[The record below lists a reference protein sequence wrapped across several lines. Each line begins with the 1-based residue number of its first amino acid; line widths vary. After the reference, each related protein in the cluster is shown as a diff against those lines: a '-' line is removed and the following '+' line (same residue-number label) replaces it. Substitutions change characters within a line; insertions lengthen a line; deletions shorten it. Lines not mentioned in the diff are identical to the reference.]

1 MYIDRIDLTLPEA
14 DIATLLA
21 AFTSAEASLEF
32 LPSVSTPDR
41 KRYAKLGLKNESLA
55 KQIIEVGRANPDL
68 IPRGINFEKIDR
80 DLVAREQLRTLKII
94 LERLLGRVNDAML
107 LTGVDIYAAALSIY
121 HCLRR
126 NADTASL
133 KEVVDELK
141 RGFARP
147 SRKKKEQQEDAPAAG
162 PEPVVPKSQPTRP
175 FQGSEAERMVRS
187 APAPLGGQAQVAFDP
202 KPSQPLTSLSYFPTR
217 QLFQGVLTW
226 SKPSIEHTY
235 PEPIQLASGGFL
247 VSTCG

>member
-1 MYIDRIDLTLPEA
+1 MYTDRIDLTLPEA

-21 AFTSAEASLEF
+21 AFLSAEASLEF

-80 DLVAREQLRTLKII
+80 DLVAREQLRSLKII

-147 SRKKKEQQEDAPAAG
+147 NRKKKEEVEATPTATPETENRMAQSETSAEANASAEAPSRQSTSASAAPKTQAPCPSSSSG
-162 PEPVVPKSQPTRP
+162 PLHRQASTAFIIPLGDQDRPIPCSYQFFSPGFFDGSYFTPTR
-175 FQGSEAERMVRS
+175 
-187 APAPLGGQAQVAFDP
+187 
-202 KPSQPLTSLSYFPTR
+202 
-217 QLFQGVLTW
+217 
-226 SKPSIEHTY
+226 
-235 PEPIQLASGGFL
+235 
-247 VSTCG
+247 

>member
-80 DLVAREQLRTLKII
+80 DLIAREQLRTLKII

-147 SRKKKEQQEDAPAAG
+147 SRKKKEPDAESEVQAPPAEMSPQ
-162 PEPVVPKSQPTRP
+162 PEPNHPVVASTQTSPVQPKTALTTPVSHVLRP
-175 FQGSEAERMVRS
+175 SS
-187 APAPLGGQAQVAFDP
+187 A
-202 KPSQPLTSLSYFPTR
+202 KPSLPESNTCFMFPSCGVPPGVSAWVTPPLRCAPENLSL
-217 QLFQGVLTW
+217 LL
-226 SKPSIEHTY
+226 
-235 PEPIQLASGGFL
+235 
-247 VSTCG
+247 

>member
-80 DLVAREQLRTLKII
+80 DLIAREQLRTLKII

-147 SRKKKEQQEDAPAAG
+147 SRKKKEQSEAAPAVAPELVKGSAQPEANADDNRSAG
-162 PEPVVPKSQPTRP
+162 
-175 FQGSEAERMVRS
+175 S
-187 APAPLGGQAQVAFDP
+187 APAESKSTPAIPNNDALRP
-202 KPSQPLTSLSYFPTR
+202 SLSLKSVHP
-217 QLFQGVLTW
+217 QAHAV
-226 SKPSIEHTY
+226 
-235 PEPIQLASGGFL
+235 FL
-247 VSTCG
+247 VPLHDLPQSFSSWPTPSTRF